1 MEIERDDDSEDE
13 SPDKR
18 SCAEIN
24 LPLRSREDVWEAFGF
39 NDSQLKKL
47 PSKTDR
53 SKGQATATQR
63 AHLARI
69 VARAATRVAE
79 ILFPGDTSTLL
90 QAVGDRLQG
99 KSDAPV
105 EQQFDKLLTAAG
117 KVLAA
122 SPKSSVQRRVSRF
135 QEPTSAMMMTVTAA
149 VTTMPI
155 PAAIGVRQCRPH
167 SKTTRAASRKV
178 LWKL

>member
-1 MEIERDDDSEDE
+1 MPSCGCKRGRCHECGSSCKRCGCACDGVSPATALSRSPGQRGCGKWPRMEIERDDDSEDE

-90 QAVGDRLQG
+90 QAVGDQLQG
-99 KSDAPV
+99 KA
-105 EQQFDKLLTAAG
+105 
-117 KVLAA
+117 
-122 SPKSSVQRRVSRF
+122 
-135 QEPTSAMMMTVTAA
+135 
-149 VTTMPI
+149 
-155 PAAIGVRQCRPH
+155 RPH
-167 SKTTRAASRKV
+167 TCNCYTAWTGCCAGVEWRYSAQCGAV
-178 LWKL
+178 GAL